1 MAKTMHGLLA
11 GVMTTALLVG
21 QTGAGFAADAG
32 PWRIAQAQPGAE
44 KRDAHPARPPLPAA
58 AQPRPHAAPQS
69 APPAQPHSPPA
80 APRAAPSAAAKPLH
94 QPVQSPPQPR
104 AQPHAAPAPGAP
116 PRAAQPAPH
125 LQRQPSAAPAAPHQ
139 APVQPRGA
147 SGAPTP
153 PQTRPPLA
161 APSRPAAPQPPA
173 PKAAEPRPTPPI
185 PPVQPP
191 IGKPMTPPAANGLR
205 PQGGAVIPP
214 ASGQPPHPP
223 ATGAV
228 QPLQPGGGAG
238 TPGARPGPQPHQPP
252 SGQPAQG
259 STPAPGQPPAGSAP
273 RVPNAP
279 PSQPRANSSGR
290 IGPAGAAAL
299 GAAAGA
305 IGGFLLT
312 RPGAEPRSLEGV
324 QRERREF
331 RERDAQVYQEPGRTI
346 VHDNGR
352 YFLRHDENERFRA
365 LGGDIRQ
372 ERRGDQF
379 VTVYRG
385 RDGDEV
391 VTITD
396 ADGNLVRRYR
406 RTRDGGEIVIID
418 NSYRG
423 GRRAFADEVVDLPP
437 PQLRIPRERYIVDAA
452 DADERLIYDTLTAPP
467 IAPIPRRFTLDEIRS
482 SPDVRAYTRSV
493 DLDTVNFDTGSW
505 TLAPDQVQKLG
516 ILAKALNQ
524 AIQRNANEVYLV
536 EGHTDAVGSPV
547 DNLSLSDRRAQAVA
561 EILTRDFGVPP
572 ENLTTQGYGAQY
584 PKVQTQG
591 AERRNRRVIVRRITN
606 LLSGQNQ

>member
-1 MAKTMHGLLA
+1 M
-11 GVMTTALLVG
+11 
-21 QTGAGFAADAG
+21 
-32 PWRIAQAQPGAE
+32 
-44 KRDAHPARPPLPAA
+44 
-58 AQPRPHAAPQS
+58 
-69 APPAQPHSPPA
+69 
-80 APRAAPSAAAKPLH
+80 APRAAPRVPD
-94 QPVQSPPQPR
+94 
-104 AQPHAAPAPGAP
+104 APAAP
-116 PRAAQPAPH
+116 PRA
-125 LQRQPSAAPAAPHQ
+125 
-139 APVQPRGA
+139 
-147 SGAPTP
+147 
-153 PQTRPPLA
+153 
-161 APSRPAAPQPPA
+161 
-173 PKAAEPRPTPPI
+173 
-185 PPVQPP
+185 
-191 IGKPMTPPAANGLR
+191 
-205 PQGGAVIPP
+205 GG
-214 ASGQPPHPP
+214 
-223 ATGAV
+223 
-228 QPLQPGGGAG
+228 
-238 TPGARPGPQPHQPP
+238 
-252 SGQPAQG
+252 
-259 STPAPGQPPAGSAP
+259 
-273 RVPNAP
+273 
-279 PSQPRANSSGR
+279 SGR

-305 IGGFLLT
+305 VGGFLMT
-312 RPGAEPRSLEGV
+312 RPGAEPRSIDGV
-324 QRERREF
+324 QRARREF
-331 RERDAQVYQEPGRTI
+331 REHDAQIYQEPGRTI

-365 LGGDIRQ
+365 LGGDLRQ

-379 VTVYRG
+379 VSIYRG

-391 VTITD
+391 VTVTD
-396 ADGNLVRRYR
+396 ADGNLIRRYR

-437 PQLRIPRERYIVDAA
+437 PRLRIPRERYIVDAA
-452 DADERLIYDTLTAPP
+452 EADERLIYDTLTAPP
-467 IAPIPRRFTLDEIRS
+467 VAPIPRRFTLDEIRS

-505 TLAPDQVQKLG
+505 TLAPDQIQKLG

-561 EILTRDFGVPP
+561 EILTKDFGVPP

-591 AERRNRRVIVRRITN
+591 AERRNRRVVVRRITN